1 MINLF
6 PFDVSYSPK
15 VAKKEKNIWIFT
27 HFLLSLRQIHF
38 IIMEGYIQK
47 LSGGKLKRY
56 VQFLEISSDPEL
68 VAQYRKWHS
77 EEYSWK
83 EVRDGIMEVGI
94 LEMEIYILGSKLVM
108 IVDTAPDF
116 QWDEAMSRLATLPR
130 QAEWEA
136 FVSKFQGCSAEARSD
151 EKWQPMERMFRLY

>member
-1 MINLF
+1 MVKL
-6 PFDVSYSPK
+6 
-15 VAKKEKNIWIFT
+15 
-27 HFLLSLRQIHF
+27 
-38 IIMEGYIQK
+38 MEGYVQK

-56 VQFLEISSDPEL
+56 VQFLEISEDPEM

-83 EVRDGIMEVGI
+83 EVRDGIRAVGI

-108 IVDTAPDF
+108 IVDAPADF
-116 QWDEAMSRLATLPR
+116 MWDGAMARLATLPK

-136 FVSKFQGCSAEARSD
+136 FVSKFQGCAADARSD
-151 EKWQPMERMFRLY
+151 EKWQPMERIFHLYE

>member
-1 MINLF
+1 
-6 PFDVSYSPK
+6 
-15 VAKKEKNIWIFT
+15 
-27 HFLLSLRQIHF
+27 
-38 IIMEGYIQK
+38 MEGYVQK

-56 VQFLEISSDPEL
+56 VQFLEISEEPEL

-83 EVRDGIMEVGI
+83 EVRDGIREVGI

-108 IVDTAPDF
+108 IVDTPADF
-116 QWDEAMSRLATLPR
+116 EWEKAMARLATLPR

-136 FVSKFQGCSAEARSD
+136 FVSKFQGCSSEARSD
-151 EKWQPMERMFRLY
+151 EKWQMMERIFRLY

>member
-1 MINLF
+1 
-6 PFDVSYSPK
+6 
-15 VAKKEKNIWIFT
+15 
-27 HFLLSLRQIHF
+27 
-38 IIMEGYIQK
+38 MEGYIQK

-116 QWDEAMSRLATLPR
+116 QWDDAMSRLATLPR
-130 QAEWEA
+130 QAE
-136 FVSKFQGCSAEARSD
+136 
-151 EKWQPMERMFRLY
+151 